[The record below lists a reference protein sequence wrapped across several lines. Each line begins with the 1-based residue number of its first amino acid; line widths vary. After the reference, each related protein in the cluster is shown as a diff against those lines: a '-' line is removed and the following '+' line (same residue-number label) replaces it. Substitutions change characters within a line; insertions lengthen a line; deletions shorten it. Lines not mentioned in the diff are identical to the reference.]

1 MAAKLMRMLDENEV
15 DFIDVKDDCKTDA
28 DTGRRYD
35 IRIELLRQN
44 QRRGLFIIENKIKDV
59 IRPYKL
65 KEYEKSQERT
75 AASVTSLIGITRTE
89 TLRQKG
95 IEACERLGESKVS

>member
-65 KEYEKSQERT
+65 KEYEKKPRT
-75 AASVTSLIGITRTE
+75 NSGIGYLPYWYYSHRNVTTKRH
-89 TLRQKG
+89 
-95 IEACERLGESKVS
+95 